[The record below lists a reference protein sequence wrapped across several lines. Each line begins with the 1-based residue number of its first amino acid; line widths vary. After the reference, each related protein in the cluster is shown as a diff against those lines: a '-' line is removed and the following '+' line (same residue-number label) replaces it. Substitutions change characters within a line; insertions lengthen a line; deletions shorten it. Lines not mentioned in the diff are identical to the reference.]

1 MYSVTCMR
9 ARNLKAQMMG
19 HHVQLPHIVRKSV
32 MKQIV
37 YVHMAARVVGQV
49 KENEE

>member
-1 MYSVTCMR
+1 MR

-19 HHVQLPHIVRKSV
+19 HRVQLPCVVRKSV

-37 YVHMAARVVGQV
+37 YARMAARAVGQV
-49 KENEE
+49 KENEK